1 MTDFNKISQR
11 KMRKAKFS
19 GIFIEKKAK
28 TFGKVSIFISFF
40 DIISRILYN
49 CINTFKKLL
58 KGRKK

>member
-1 MTDFNKISQR
+1 MH
-11 KMRKAKFS
+11 KAKFS
-19 GIFIEKKAK
+19 GIFIENKEEILEK
-28 TFGKVSIFISFF
+28 FSIFISFF

>member
-1 MTDFNKISQR
+1 
-11 KMRKAKFS
+11 MRKAKFS

>member
-1 MTDFNKISQR
+1 
-11 KMRKAKFS
+11 MRKAKFS

-28 TFGKVSIFISFF
+28 TFEKVSIFISFF

-49 CINTFKKLL
+49 CINTFKKVL